1 MQKLLELFHIFMKL
15 LYYRHYCQLKYQMRG
30 LMYLHVF
37 SLFSSL
43 MRYPYSFAFHVN
55 ANGLFKLEAKPGK
68 KVELSATCFV
78 FTKTRRVFNLLLFF
92 VCLFSFMF
100 SAKNNRFVWIYLYG
114 STANIYLFKVTNKNP
129 RKKCEKCSKL

>member
-55 ANGLFKLEAKPGK
+55 ANGLFKLEEKPGK

-78 FTKTRRVFNLLLFF
+78 FTKNRRVFKLSLFF
-92 VCLFSFMF
+92 VCLFSFIF
-100 SAKNNRFVWIYLYG
+100 SIVSCLAPKTTGLYG
-114 STANIYLFKVTNKNP
+114 FTCTDLQLTFT
-129 RKKCEKCSKL
+129 CSK